1 MAHLPANDQE
11 IYRSTYFK
19 ASWLKKEEQVAPV
32 VVQKEPEESEAEEEE
47 FKDA

>member
-19 ASWLKKEEQVAPV
+19 ASWLEKEEQADPV
-32 VVQKEPEESEAEEEE
+32 VAQKEPEGSDAEEEE